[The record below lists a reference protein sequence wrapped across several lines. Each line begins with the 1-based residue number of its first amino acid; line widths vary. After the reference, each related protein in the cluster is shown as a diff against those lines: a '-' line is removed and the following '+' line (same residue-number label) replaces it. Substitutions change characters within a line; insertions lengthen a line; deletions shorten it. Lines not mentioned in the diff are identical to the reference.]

1 VNLSDSP
8 ALDLNADLGEGIGDD
23 PDALDDA
30 LLRTVTSANVACGG
44 HAGDDLSMAR
54 VCRTAVERGV
64 AIGAQVS
71 YVDREGFGRT
81 RLDVPCGELEG
92 QLLDQ
97 VQALRVHARDAGADV
112 EYVKPHGALY
122 NAAVDDPHVARAV
135 VGAIVRDAETTGV
148 VLPVLTLPGSELAR
162 RAVQAGVPTAA
173 EAFADRGYTAAGRLV
188 PRGEPGALVTDTA
201 TVVARVL
208 RLVMTGVV
216 AAVDGS
222 LLQVRAVSVC
232 LHSDTPGAVGT
243 AAALRQALADHEVR
257 VGPFARSVR

>member
-30 LLRTVTSANVACGG
+30 LLGSVTSANVACGG
-44 HAGDDLSMAR
+44 HAGDDASMSR
-54 VCRTAVERGV
+54 VCRTAAERGV
-64 AIGAQVS
+64 AVGAQVS
-71 YVDREGFGRT
+71 YVDRENFGRV
-81 RLDVPCGELEG
+81 RLDVGCGELES
-92 QLLDQ
+92 QLLEQ
-97 VQALRVHARDAGADV
+97 IVVLRGHAREAGADV

-122 NAAVDDPHVARAV
+122 NAAADDPHVARAV
-135 VGAIVRDAETTGV
+135 VGAIVRDAESTGA
-148 VLPVLTLPGSELAR
+148 VLPVLTLPGCELAR
-162 RAVQAGVPTAA
+162 RAAQAGVPTAA

-222 LLQVRAVSVC
+222 LLQVCAASVC
-232 LHSDTPGAVGT
+232 VHSDTPGAAET
-243 AAALRQALADHEVR
+243 AAALRRALEDHEVR
-257 VGPFARSVR
+257 VGPFARAVR